1 MQSLLPKRE
10 LCALK
15 GVVSKRLDELPQMK
29 SFIAKTPTNGYAS
42 EVRSAFNSYGSGV
55 ISDDLLR
62 LTEVHA
68 IHDPIER
75 VMAQQSA
82 IQAREYHNNRHLD
95 GLSDYDKH
103 FLHDMSKLVEYRT
116 RGVSSPRI
124 DVNRDREHLERTL
137 YHMSH
142 MSYPMKRILLDF
154 YQR

>member
-29 SFIAKTPTNGYAS
+29 SFITKTPTNGYAL
-42 EVRSAFNSYGSGV
+42 EVRSAFNAYGSGV

-68 IHDPIER
+68 IHDPTER
-75 VMAQQSA
+75 FMAHQSA

-103 FLHDMSKLVEYRT
+103 FLHDMSKFVEYRT

>member
-10 LCALK
+10 LCVLK

-29 SFIAKTPTNGYAS
+29 SFITKTPTNGYTY
-42 EVRSAFNSYGSGV
+42 EVKSTLNAYGSGF

-62 LTEVHA
+62 LTGVHA

-103 FLHDMSKLVEYRT
+103 FFTICQNWWNIEPEVFLIQEWT
-116 RGVSSPRI
+116 
-124 DVNRDREHLERTL
+124 
-137 YHMSH
+137 
-142 MSYPMKRILLDF
+142 
-154 YQR
+154 

>member
-29 SFIAKTPTNGYAS
+29 SFITKTPTNGYAL
-42 EVRSAFNSYGSGV
+42 EVRSAFNAYGSGV

-68 IHDPIER
+68 LSDPTER
-75 VMAQQSA
+75 FMAQQSA

-103 FLHDMSKLVEYRT
+103 FLQDMSKFVEYRT
-116 RGVSSPRI
+116 IGVSSPRI

>member
-29 SFIAKTPTNGYAS
+29 SFITKTPTNGYTS
-42 EVRSAFNSYGSGV
+42 EVKSDFNLYGSG
-55 ISDDLLR
+55 IFSDGLLR

-68 IHDPIER
+68 ATDTLER
-75 VMAQQSA
+75 VVAQQSA